1 MLDILSAPHSRVL
14 FASLHIMPQGHL
26 PNLGDHITCPAIGAR
41 MQVRGCSENPPIIR
55 KGVHDAPSALREDI
69 SEHEWNFP
77 TGPRPHS
84 TDHDDASP
92 ISATHSHFTLFLSSC
107 LLGSH
112 PLSRRKLLLLE
123 DSRMGTQ
130 VGLLLS
136 TVNVSLNSRKRLVV
150 DIWV

>member
-1 MLDILSAPHSRVL
+1 MT
-14 FASLHIMPQGHL
+14 HL
-26 PNLGDHITCPAIGAR
+26 QLLGRTFQNMSGTS
-41 MQVRGCSENPPIIR
+41 QQ
-55 KGVHDAPSALREDI
+55 
-69 SEHEWNFP
+69 FP
-77 TGPRPHS
+77 RTHS

-112 PLSRRKLLLLE
+112 PLSCRKLLLLE